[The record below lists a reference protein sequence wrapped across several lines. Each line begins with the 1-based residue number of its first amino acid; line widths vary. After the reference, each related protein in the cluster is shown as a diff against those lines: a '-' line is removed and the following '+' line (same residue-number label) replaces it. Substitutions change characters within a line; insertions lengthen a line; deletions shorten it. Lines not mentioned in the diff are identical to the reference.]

1 MTSIPHSMRAAR
13 LEAFGGPDALHV
25 QEIPVPVPH
34 DGEVLIRVEAF
45 GVNRSEQHFRKGLG
59 SFGTLPRVPGLEAV
73 GTLCAVGPSTSPQWR
88 IGQQVCALMGGMGR
102 LFDGGYAEYACVPE
116 GIVIP
121 FASSLDWGILGAIP
135 EMLQTA
141 NGSLTVGTDSHEGD
155 WLLIRGGT
163 SSIGLACIALGASKG
178 IRVIATSRKAER
190 LPLLRDAGA
199 EVALVDD
206 GSIESA
212 VRSATGGR
220 GVDGAV
226 ELVGAPTLRDTLA
239 ATRRGGTVCF
249 TGMLSD
255 QWTLPDFYPMDWIP
269 TGVRLTV
276 YSGEAADLPRHT
288 LQHYLDGIEVGTIT
302 PPRLRLYEGLESVRR
317 AHADMDANTG
327 VGKQVVRVL
336 HADSGPAEPSVVS
349 QEAS

>member
-1 MTSIPHSMRAAR
+1 MTTIPHSMRAVR
-13 LEAFGGPDALHV
+13 LDTYGGPDALH
-25 QEIPVPVPH
+25 IHTLPVPAPS
-34 DGEVLIRVEAF
+34 DGELLIRIEAF

-73 GTLCAVGPSTSPQWR
+73 GTVCATGSTTAHEWST
-88 IGQQVCALMGGMGR
+88 GQQVCALMGGMGR
-102 LFDGGYAEYACVPE
+102 LFDGGYAEYVCVPE

-121 FASSLDWGILGAIP
+121 FKSSLDWGLLGAIP

-141 NGSLTVGTDSHEGD
+141 NDSLTVGTDSHEGD

-163 SSIGLACIALGASKG
+163 SSIGLACIALAASKG

-206 GSIESA
+206 GSIEPA
-212 VRSATGGR
+212 VRAATGGR

-226 ELVGAPTLRDTLA
+226 ELVGVNTLRDTLA

-255 QWTLPDFYPMDWIP
+255 QWTIPDFYPMDWIP

-276 YSGEAADLPRHT
+276 YSGEAVDLPVYT
-288 LQHYLDGIEVGTIT
+288 LQQYLDGIEVGAIT
-302 PPRLRLYEGLESVRR
+302 PPRIRVYEGLESVWR

-327 VGKQVVRVL
+327 VGKQVVRVV
-336 HADSGPAEPSVVS
+336 HADSGPSAPSAVS